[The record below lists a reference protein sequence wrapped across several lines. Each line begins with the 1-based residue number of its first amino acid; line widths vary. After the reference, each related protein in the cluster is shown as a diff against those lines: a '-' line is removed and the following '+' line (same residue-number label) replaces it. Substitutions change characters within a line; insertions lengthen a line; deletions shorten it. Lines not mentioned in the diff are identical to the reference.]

1 MAVAFF
7 VIAVVLFP
15 LGVGP
20 ELNILARVSAGVI
33 WVAVL
38 LSALLSLDR
47 MFQADFEDGSLDQL
61 ALVPL
66 PLELVVVVKATAHW
80 IATCLPIIIAAPV
93 LAILMNMGSEGFGV
107 MLASLTIGSPALSF
121 IGAIGAALT
130 VAMRRGGVLVAI
142 LVLPLLFVVSRPQD
156 FATLGPLADAWW
168 VTLILA
174 TVGLG
179 FAADVLA
186 SIGRALR
193 RTAAALES
201 GYDARTVVYVLAD
214 HRKDMGFLLQG
225 SRRIQASRFR
235 YAR

>member
-1 MAVAFF
+1 MSRVMWTLLRHELELAWRQGSSSGMAVAFF

-66 PLELVVVVKATAHW
+66 RLELVVVVKAAAHW
-80 IATCLPIIIAAPV
+80 IATCLPIIVAAPV

-142 LVLPLLFVVSRPQD
+142 LVLPLFVP
-156 FATLGPLADAWW
+156 
-168 VTLILA
+168 TLIFGVSAIDAVLTQ
-174 TVGLG
+174 TVAGPNLLLLG
-179 FAADVLA
+179 AVTALSFAMAPFAA
-186 SIGRALR
+186 
-193 RTAAALES
+193 AAALRAAIE
-201 GYDARTVVYVLAD
+201 
-214 HRKDMGFLLQG
+214 
-225 SRRIQASRFR
+225 
-235 YAR
+235 